1 MSAIDPDRRSDQE
14 DDDDD
19 FSDLYKEYTGPP
31 VLNKSS
37 QERPVMN
44 KRSLSDSDAEEED
57 PDPNAVPTDFTSRD
71 KKAWEAKAKATERN
85 WKKRKEEEMICKLC
99 GDSGHYTQGCPSTL
113 GANGKEFFQR
123 VAARDKHVRA
133 LFTEKLLADIEK
145 EIGCKLRLD
154 EKFLFVSSKDGL
166 ILAKGVDAVHKLI
179 NDDSSRNELSNFMSP
194 RSKLPDTSATDSRI
208 PQYESKK
215 SFPSPRNASQSQPKY
230 SGHEKAVK
238 DRAREDPQKDICY
251 PKTIRSKSSDRSSAD
266 VRLARTDSRKSNSS
280 PRNFTQVQPRYNKD
294 DKALEDSVRKDLH
307 RMSKDS
313 PQAYGSTGA
322 RGPSHSKSPPRHMQS
337 GNSFNMHGSHNVDI
351 AAFKTT
357 DRDTGRL
364 RSVITPPNKV
374 EHLEFPRA
382 LEELELQFIKEATDL
397 SDIRDKEEDEENH
410 RHRESVWVVQN
421 AILVTLPTASWNG
434 NFIFVLASFLNGTI
448 AVAMK
453 IVFALFEMHLTIWLH
468 GRKAIRE
475 IRESYFKK
483 LSSLRSA
490 HAKQWEEFLQ
500 LDAQRRKQQLDAQRQ
515 TERLDARPLTSGYD
529 GGGSKQASF
538 GKYGSGGANDHYTGS
553 SYPIEANRRYTD
565 PADNYVSSR
574 VNHSFGEYQ
583 RWRRDDCGR
592 NYNRY

>member
-1 MSAIDPDRRSDQE
+1 MSSIDPDHRSDQE

-179 NDDSSRNELSNFMSP
+179 NDDSSRNEVSNFMSP
-194 RSKLPDTSATDSRI
+194 RSKFPDTSATDSRI

-215 SFPSPRNASQSQPKY
+215 SFPSPRNASQSHPKY

-251 PKTIRSKSSDRSSAD
+251 PKTTRSKSSDRSSAD

-410 RHRESVWVVQN
+410 RHRE
-421 AILVTLPTASWNG
+421 
-434 NFIFVLASFLNGTI
+434 
-448 AVAMK
+448 
-453 IVFALFEMHLTIWLH
+453 
-468 GRKAIRE
+468 AIRE

-500 LDAQRRKQQLDAQRQ
+500 LDAQRRKQQLDAQRK

-565 PADNYVSSR
+565 PADNYVPSR